1 MIKIKSDKKILF
13 VIPYLAKGG
22 AEKIL
27 SNITIHFPG
36 EWEIDILVNDDQV
49 IDYPFKGN
57 IITLGVTEK
66 PKLNSV
72 LFQFRVFLKRIRKLR
87 KLKKEGNYQACVSFL
102 DSTNVASILTGNKY
116 CKNIINIVNNMSASE
131 KNEWIYRYIVSPLI
145 KLFYNKADKIVAV
158 SEDVKTDMV
167 RNFGI
172 KPEKIMAIY
181 CSVDMN
187 SISQKIMQEIPEGE
201 KEWFS
206 KERTVITAGRLEKQK
221 GQWHL
226 IRAFNKVIQYIPDA
240 RLVIFGEGPM
250 EKYLKELVKGYQ
262 LEDQVLFHGFSQNL
276 DMYISKSAVFAFPSL
291 YEGLSVALLEA
302 LACALPCI
310 AADGASGAREQLAPD
325 YTGVIQGYY
334 KGEYGILV
342 EESSEEMP
350 DVKVPLDRCENGLA
364 EAMIE
369 VLTSESLRMH
379 YSEKARERSRAYDVE
394 LISRQWVEVVE
405 K

>member
-145 KLFYNKADKIVAV
+145 KLF
-158 SEDVKTDMV
+158 
-167 RNFGI
+167 R
-172 KPEKIMAIY
+172 
-181 CSVDMN
+181 
-187 SISQKIMQEIPEGE
+187 
-201 KEWFS
+201 
-206 KERTVITAGRLEKQK
+206 
-221 GQWHL
+221 
-226 IRAFNKVIQYIPDA
+226 
-240 RLVIFGEGPM
+240 
-250 EKYLKELVKGYQ
+250 
-262 LEDQVLFHGFSQNL
+262 
-276 DMYISKSAVFAFPSL
+276 
-291 YEGLSVALLEA
+291 
-302 LACALPCI
+302 
-310 AADGASGAREQLAPD
+310 
-325 YTGVIQGYY
+325 
-334 KGEYGILV
+334 
-342 EESSEEMP
+342 SEEH
-350 DVKVPLDRCENGLA
+350 
-364 EAMIE
+364 
-369 VLTSESLRMH
+369 TSELQSQR
-379 YSEKARERSRAYDVE
+379 
-394 LISRQWVEVVE
+394 
-405 K
+405 